1 MSTTFTGWSGS
12 TCLGKLSAFG
22 GLTHVSFIDPGQP
35 VACPTVAFAQSQT
48 PADTT
53 PAARCLLGG
62 KTFSP
67 GATIRGAATVE
78 LCGTD
83 GIWAATDK
91 ASSGC
96 FFADAFYSVGATSA
110 VSGSKT
116 MIATCQPDG
125 TWSTSATEA
134 AKS

>member
-1 MSTTFTGWSGS
+1 MFRLLIVAS
-12 TCLGKLSAFG
+12 LL
-22 GLTHVSFIDPGQP
+22 
-35 VACPTVAFAQSQT
+35 ACPTLAFAQSQT
-48 PADTT
+48 PAETG
-53 PAARCLLGG
+53 PATRCLLGS

-67 GATIRGAATVE
+67 GATIRSAAAVQI
-78 LCGTD
+78 CGTD
-83 GIWAATDK
+83 GQWASTDK

-125 TWSTSATEA
+125 TWSTSPVEA

>member
-1 MSTTFTGWSGS
+1 MFR
-12 TCLGKLSAFG
+12 LLI
-22 GLTHVSFIDPGQP
+22 LTSLL
-35 VACPTVAFAQSQT
+35 ACPSVALAQSQA
-48 PADTT
+48 PADTA
-53 PAARCLLGG
+53 PAARCLLGS

-67 GATIRGAATVE
+67 GATIRGGAAVE

-91 ASSGC
+91 AASGC

-116 MIATCQPDG
+116 MLATCQPDG
-125 TWSTSATEA
+125 TWTISATEA